1 MIAALPWLTLA
12 SAIVAIAAGLG
23 LLPREVVFV
32 AKPLA
37 TIGVIAWAASRGTS
51 TPRLRRWVLVGLVLS
66 LVGDVALLWPK
77 EGFLPGLIAFL
88 LAHLAYIAGFC
99 GVQRFGARRL
109 PFVAYAVVA
118 GAILAA
124 LWPGVPAALRIP
136 VVLYVVCLASMAAQA
151 AVLWLA
157 ARGTADEPRWRL
169 AAIGGVLFVAS
180 DALLAINKFAGPLP
194 LAPLWILS
202 TYWVAQWCIASS
214 SGAGA
219 RDPRRLAD

>member
-1 MIAALPWLTLA
+1 VTIAVLPWLTLA
-12 SAIVAIAAGLG
+12 SAIAAIAAGLG
-23 LLPREVVFV
+23 LLPRELVFV

-37 TIGVIAWAASRGTS
+37 TLCVIAWAATCGASE
-51 TPRLRRWVLVGLVLS
+51 PRLRRWVLIGLVLS

-88 LAHLAYIAGFC
+88 FAHLAYIVGFS
-99 GVQRFGARRL
+99 GVQRFGARRM
-109 PFVAYAVVA
+109 PFVAYAIVA

-124 LWPGVPAALRIP
+124 LWPGVPSPLRLP
-136 VVLYVVCLASMAAQA
+136 VVLYVLCLASMAAQA

-157 ARGTADEPRWRL
+157 ARGTPDESRWRL

-194 LAPLWILS
+194 FAPLWILS

-214 SGAGA
+214 CGPKA
-219 RDPRRLAD
+219 RSL